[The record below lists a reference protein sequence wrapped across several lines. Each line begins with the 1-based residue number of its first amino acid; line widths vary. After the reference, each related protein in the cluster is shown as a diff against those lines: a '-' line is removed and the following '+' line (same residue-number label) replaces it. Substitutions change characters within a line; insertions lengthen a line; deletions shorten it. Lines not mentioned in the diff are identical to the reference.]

1 MKRLCLLRHAK
12 SEWGNAAVEDH
23 DRGLNER
30 GEDTAAF
37 MADFMC
43 ENGFTPDTILCST
56 AKRARLTLGPI
67 QEKLGDKAQVLI
79 EDALYLPMPDEI
91 LERIHDIPDSAETV
105 LIISHNPGL
114 EMLSIELMQCEK
126 PTQARVQFEHFP
138 TASYVVYEFDCD
150 CWADIGKG
158 KGRLVHFS
166 KPRDL
171 MES

>member
-12 SEWGNAAVEDH
+12 SEWGNAAIEDH
-23 DRGLNER
+23 DRSLNKR
-30 GEDTAAF
+30 GENTAVF

-56 AKRARLTLGPI
+56 AKRARLTLDPLHK
-67 QEKLGDKAQVLI
+67 KLGNTANVLI
-79 EDALYLPMPDEI
+79 EDGLYLPMPDEI
-91 LERIHDIPDSAETV
+91 LERIHAIPDSAETV

-114 EMLSIELMQCEK
+114 EMLSIELMQCDT

-138 TASYVVYEFDCD
+138 TASYVVYEFDCN
-150 CWADIGKG
+150 CWADISKG
-158 KGRLVHFS
+158 TGRLMHFS

-171 MES
+171 MEI

>member
-12 SEWGNAAVEDH
+12 SEWGNAAIEDH
-23 DRGLNER
+23 DRGLNKR
-30 GEDTAAF
+30 GENTAVF

-56 AKRARLTLGPI
+56 AKRARLTLGPL
-67 QEKLGDKAQVLI
+67 QQKLGNTANVWI
-79 EDALYLPMPDEI
+79 EDELYLPMPDEI
-91 LERIHDIPDSAETV
+91 LERIHAVPDSSETV
-105 LIISHNPGL
+105 LVISHNPGL
-114 EMLSIELMQCEK
+114 EMLSIELMKCDK

-150 CWADIGKG
+150 CWTDVAKG
-158 KGRLVHFS
+158 TGRLMHFS

-171 MES
+171 MEV